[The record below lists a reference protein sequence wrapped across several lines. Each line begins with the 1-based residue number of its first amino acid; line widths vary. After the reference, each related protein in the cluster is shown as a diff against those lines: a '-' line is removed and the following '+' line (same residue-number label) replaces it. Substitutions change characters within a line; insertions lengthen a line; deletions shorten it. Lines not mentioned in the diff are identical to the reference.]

1 MLSRRRSLSALAL
14 VGLLASLVAMLA
26 VTSATDAQ
34 AAPARTSAE
43 SAAES
48 HLVSEHNRVRADA
61 SRAALRAAGDLT
73 EVARAW
79 SDEMART
86 GNFRHNPSVDG
97 QICCWS
103 AWGENIAWAGPVDA
117 IGGWE
122 ATADRIMRGWLDSPG
137 HRDNLMSA
145 TFDQVGIGVAI
156 ADNGRMY
163 ATAVFRRSDGTAAP
177 ATQPAPQ
184 VRSIDRA
191 CPAGRVPSAGF
202 TDVGASQTRAV
213 DCLAW
218 WDVAQGT
225 SARTFSPGQAVTRAQ
240 FATFLARA
248 LEESGAVLQV
258 SPPRFTDLTGVS
270 HATAIEQL
278 AGIGVIGGFGD
289 GTFRPSQ
296 TVTRGQMASMLV
308 KAAEYRTGERF
319 DAPSRDWFVDDSGT
333 HERAIN
339 QIADAG
345 WAAGDGDGHF
355 DAASSLQ
362 RGHLA
367 LFLARWLDT
376 MVADHGAR
384 LPG

>member
-1 MLSRRRSLSALAL
+1 MPSLVLALAATLVVASALP
-14 VGLLASLVAMLA
+14 
-26 VTSATDAQ
+26 AT
-34 AAPARTSAE
+34 AARARTGAE
-43 SAAES
+43 SSAES
-48 HLVSEHNRVRADA
+48 HLVAEHNRVRAGSA
-61 SRAALRAAGDLT
+61 RAALRSAGDLT
-73 EVARAW
+73 EVARTW

-86 GNFRHNPSVDG
+86 GDFRHNPSVSG

-117 IGGWE
+117 MGGWK
-122 ATADRIMRGWLDSPG
+122 AAADRIMRGWLDSPG

-145 TFDQVGIGVAI
+145 TFDEVGIGVSVAS
-156 ADNGRMY
+156 NGRMY
-163 ATAVFRRSDGTAAP
+163 ATAVFRRGDGTTAP
-177 ATQPAPQ
+177 AARPVPQ
-184 VRSIDRA
+184 ARSIDRA
-191 CPAGRVPSAGF
+191 CPSDRVPSAGF
-202 TDVGASQTRAV
+202 TDVGASQARAV

-225 SARTFSPGQAVTRAQ
+225 SNRTFSPGQAVTRAQ

-248 LEESGAVLQV
+248 LEESGGVLQV
-258 SPPRFTDLTGVS
+258 APPRFTDLTGVS
-270 HATAIEQL
+270 HATAIGQL
-278 AGIGVIGGFGD
+278 AGIGVVGGFSD

-308 KAAEYRTGERF
+308 KAAEYRTGQRL

-376 MVADHGAR
+376 MVADHGVR
-384 LPG
+384 LPS